1 MESSAKKVIRL
12 KIISAQRERLEYLIE
27 RFKYIIRNIEVLE
40 PEFEPKSDIIYYTI
54 IVTSQS
60 YYFMIIE
67 TLALNGFKIET
78 NDKKVAEI
86 YEKVRNKY
94 KDDLAKYAEEQEISR
109 RINKIHDSIDELI
122 DEGRYSDL
130 IKISKDITY
139 NPESITKAKSFITL
153 SVTNSI
159 IKNIEKAAKY
169 RWELNQTIESLLK
182 IATDKPLKNYNCDQ
196 LMEQA
201 GIIAIELSA
210 KNEDSLNYLIKISNM
225 KNIDPLLNIKAAIRL
240 GGILLS
246 NPDKY
251 DSEINRALKELNTRW
266 LNVILDS
273 ISNKLAENEIEIF
286 DKFISFLKSKRR

>member
-1 MESSAKKVIRL
+1 MESSAKKVIKLR
-12 KIISAQRERLEYLIE
+12 IISAQRERLEYLIE

-40 PEFEPKSDIIYYTI
+40 PEFEPKSEVIYYTI

-94 KDDLAKYAEEQEISR
+94 KDDLAKFAEEQETAR
-109 RINKIHDSIDELI
+109 RINKIHDSIDDLI
-122 DEGRYSDL
+122 DDGKYTDL

-139 NPESITKAKSFITL
+139 NPETITKAKSFITL

-182 IATDKPLKNYNCDQ
+182 IASDKPLKNYNCDQ

-210 KNEDSLNYLIKISNM
+210 KNEDSLNYLIKISNL
-225 KNIDPLLNIKAAIRL
+225 KNVDPLLNIKAAIRL

-251 DSEINRALKELNTRW
+251 ATEINKALKELNTRW
-266 LNVILDS
+266 LDAILDP
-273 ISNKLAENEIEIF
+273 IRNKLAANEIEIF
-286 DKFISFLKSKRR
+286 DKFISYLKSKRR

>member
-1 MESSAKKVIRL
+1 MESSAKKVIKLR
-12 KIISAQRERLEYLIE
+12 IISAQRERLEYLIE

-40 PEFEPKSDIIYYTI
+40 PEFEPKSEVIYYTI

-94 KDDLAKYAEEQEISR
+94 KDDLAKFAEEQETAR
-109 RINKIHDSIDELI
+109 RINKIHDSIDDLI
-122 DEGRYSDL
+122 DDGKYTDL

-139 NPESITKAKSFITL
+139 SPETITKAKSFITL

-182 IATDKPLKNYNCDQ
+182 IASDKPLKNYNCDQ

-210 KNEDSLNYLIKISNM
+210 KNEDSLNYLIKISNL
-225 KNIDPLLNIKAAIRL
+225 KNVDPLLNIKAAIRL

-251 DSEINRALKELNTRW
+251 ATEINKALKELNTRW
-266 LNVILDS
+266 LDAILDP
-273 ISNKLAENEIEIF
+273 IRNKLAANEIEIF
-286 DKFISFLKSKRR
+286 DKFISYLKSKRR

>member
-1 MESSAKKVIRL
+1 MESSAKKVIKLR
-12 KIISAQRERLEYLIE
+12 IISAQRERLEYLIE

-40 PEFEPKSDIIYYTI
+40 PEFEPKSEVIYYTI

-94 KDDLAKYAEEQEISR
+94 KDDLAKFAEEQETAR
-109 RINKIHDSIDELI
+109 RINKIHDSIDDLI
-122 DEGRYSDL
+122 DDGKYTDL

-139 NPESITKAKSFITL
+139 NPETITKAKSFITL

-182 IATDKPLKNYNCDQ
+182 IASDKPLKNYNCDQ

-210 KNEDSLNYLIKISNM
+210 KNEDSLNYLIKISNL
-225 KNIDPLLNIKAAIRL
+225 KNVDPLLNIKAAIRL

-251 DSEINRALKELNTRW
+251 ETEINKALKELNTRW
-266 LNVILDS
+266 LDAILDP
-273 ISNKLAENEIEIF
+273 IRNKLAANEIEIF
-286 DKFISFLKSKRR
+286 DKFISYLKSKRR